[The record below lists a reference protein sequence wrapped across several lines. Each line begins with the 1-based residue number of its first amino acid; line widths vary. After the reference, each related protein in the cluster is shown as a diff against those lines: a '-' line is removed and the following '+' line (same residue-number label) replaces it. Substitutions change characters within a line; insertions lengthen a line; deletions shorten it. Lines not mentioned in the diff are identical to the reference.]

1 MPLVNV
7 EVPKQHSPID
17 PTLLQI
23 IGIIFFEK
31 RIGKVVYTRIL
42 LLIVYSSMCGIENV
56 EAWRELRE
64 QEIIGIGCCM

>member
-1 MPLVNV
+1 MPLVNI

-31 RIGKVVYTRIL
+31 RIGKVVYTLIL
-42 LLIVYSSMCGIENV
+42 LLIVYSAMCDIENM
-56 EAWRELRE
+56 EARRELR
-64 QEIIGIGCCM
+64 